1 MNPRRIGHYTLL
13 RELGTG
19 QFGTVYLGEGV
30 VPTRFKSED
39 TVRRVAIK
47 VLKEPGDPTA
57 QASLVREFELMDQV
71 RHRSLCRFY
80 EYLPKQSAVVM
91 EWVQGVDLRKVLDAM
106 KRRGEPID
114 IKMVAALGCELAD
127 CLYQTYSSPDSD
139 GEPLNLVHRDL
150 KPENIMLTPRGEVK
164 LLDFGL
170 ARVRDPAQT
179 RKRMVMGTPLYMPP
193 EQANG
198 RLVDHRSDLFALG
211 LILFEL
217 LMNEPAYEIRE
228 DVADPETEVMDR
240 IERGSLKPEL
250 DRLERRFPEMGYMV
264 TKCLQ
269 PNPRSRYP
277 SGHDLLLNL
286 RRLLPRESGVY
297 LEQFCS
303 YFFSTVHPIKTES
316 IVVEQKRVGP
326 MSNSKK
332 PPRPSGK
339 PPRPSASGR
348 RPARPS
354 ASGSRP
360 SAAPP
365 ASGRRP
371 PGPRGSRGARPAG
384 AGPRP
389 ASPRKP
395 TGPSVPKAPTAPSS
409 AEGPAAAPPTKSSKF
424 GLGESSARSPVETGM
439 LRMVPLSDED
449 DVEESAPSSATQFFA
464 IPKSRTKKKPK
475 PPPSGAPKLGVS
487 GSATPGPNHRIS
499 GPGNAATPGQPGLAI
514 SGPSAPSAGG
524 AGMPGVIPQRPGA
537 GLGIQGPVATG
548 PTDGPVQ
555 PFSDVAQPPEE
566 VPDTSAGRTRSLR
579 LFAIIAMFMVLM
591 GGTGLIVV
599 GAIVVAVN
607 PDMFSGGGSSMIEDS
622 NPSEG
627 LLADEDDAEDDSF
640 DDDKEN
646 YDLSGLDDEPDSSSS
661 RSRSRGRSN
670 SARSG
675 SRRSSASSGGRS
687 SSTPSSNGAA
697 TSGSSSGSTASSSS
711 SRASTSKPRARSGPI
726 TLKVTGANA
735 KSVRISCS
743 DGKTDNVRLS
753 GGSGSTSSS
762 ISGSASCD
770 LSFKTVDGLSKK
782 GSVSGGGRTYSCD
795 LSGARASCK

>member
-1 MNPRRIGHYTLL
+1 MHPRRVGHYTLL

-19 QFGTVYLGEGV
+19 QFGTVYLAEGV
-30 VPTRFKSED
+30 VPTRYKVGE
-39 TVRRVAIK
+39 TAKQVAIK
-47 VLKEPGDPTA
+47 VLKDPGDPTA

-80 EYLPKQSAVVM
+80 EYLPDQSAVVM

-106 KRRGEPID
+106 KLRKEPID

-127 CLYQTYSSPDSD
+127 CLYQVYATPDSE
-139 GEPLNLVHRDL
+139 GEALNLVHRDL
-150 KPENIMLTPRGEVK
+150 KPENIMLTPKGEVK

-170 ARVRDPAQT
+170 ARVRDPEQT

-217 LMNEPAYEIRE
+217 LMSEPAYEIRE
-228 DVADPETEVMDR
+228 EAVDPESEVMDR

-250 DRLERRFPEMGYMV
+250 DRLEKRFPQIGYMV
-264 TKCLQ
+264 TRCLQ

-277 SGHDLLLNL
+277 SGHDLLLHL
-286 RRLLPRESGVY
+286 RGLLPRESGVY

-303 YFFSTVHPIKTES
+303 YFFSTVHPMKTEAN
-316 IVVEQKRVGP
+316 VVDQKRVEP

-339 PPRPSASGR
+339 PPRPSASGK

-371 PGPRGSRGARPAG
+371 PGPRGTRGARPPG

-395 TGPSVPKAPTAPSS
+395 SSPRAPARPPESAASPPPSKKP
-409 AEGPAAAPPTKSSKF
+409 KF
-424 GLGESSARSPVETGM
+424 GLGESAARSPVETGM

-487 GSATPGPNHRIS
+487 GSAAQGPGPRIS
-499 GPGNAATPGQPGLAI
+499 GPAGAPPSGPPGMAI
-514 SGPSAPSAGG
+514 TGPSAPAAGSG
-524 AGMPGVIPQRPGA
+524 VTPGVIPQRPGA

-548 PTDGPVQ
+548 PTDGAVQ
-555 PFSDVAQPPEE
+555 PFSEVIQQPDE

-579 LFAIIAMFMVLM
+579 LFAILAMFVLLL

-599 GAIVVAVN
+599 GAIVLSLN
-607 PDMFSGGGSSMIEDS
+607 PDLFGGGSSGVVEDS
-622 NPSEG
+622 NPVEG
-627 LLADEDDAEDDSF
+627 LVADDAEEDEF
-640 DDDKEN
+640 DDEKEN
-646 YDLSGLDDEPDSSSS
+646 YDLTGLEEQADNSSS
-661 RSRSRGRSN
+661 RSRSRSRSN

-675 SRRSSASSGGRS
+675 SRRSSASSSGRS
-687 SSTPSSNGAA
+687 SSGSASSGASNDSGSGAA
-697 TSGSSSGSTASSSS
+697 ASSGSSS
-711 SRASTSKPRARSGPI
+711 SRSGRPVSSKPRARSGPI

-735 KSVRISCS
+735 KSVRVSCS

-753 GGSGSTSSS
+753 GGSGTTSSS

-782 GSVSGGGRTYSCD
+782 GSVTGGGRTYSCD